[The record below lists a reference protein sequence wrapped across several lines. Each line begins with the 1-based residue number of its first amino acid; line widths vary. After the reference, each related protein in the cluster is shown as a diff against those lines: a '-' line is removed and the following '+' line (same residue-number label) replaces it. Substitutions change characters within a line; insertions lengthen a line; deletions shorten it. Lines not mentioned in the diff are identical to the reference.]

1 MEKGRKG
8 FFHPDRRTASPNIPG
23 RRKKFPDRNQVGFLI
38 ARHAGRSF
46 QIDFMISGYDADE
59 MARAVSLEYE
69 RLENRGDIF
78 TELFGHM
85 SRGQMLLVHP
95 VRDQFVGDFGTV
107 EQTGR
112 IGFFYFDVLMFHL
125 AGNNSIRS
133 GKNNNF

>member
-8 FFHPDRRTASPNIPG
+8 FFHPDRRTASPNITG

-78 TELFGHM
+78 TELFGGG
-85 SRGQMLLVHP
+85 RAELLLEDP
-95 VRDQFVGDFGTV
+95 ARYG
-107 EQTGR
+107 
-112 IGFFYFDVLMFHL
+112 I
-125 AGNNSIRS
+125 NS
-133 GKNNNF
+133 

>member
-1 MEKGRKG
+1 
-8 FFHPDRRTASPNIPG
+8 
-23 RRKKFPDRNQVGFLI
+23 
-38 ARHAGRSF
+38 
-46 QIDFMISGYDADE
+46 MISGYDADE

-69 RLENRGDIF
+69 RLENRSDIF

-112 IGFFYFDVLMFHL
+112 IGFSILTFSCFISQATIPSGPAKITIFDSPVKSSYF
-125 AGNNSIRS
+125 
-133 GKNNNF
+133 